1 MMSRLHTRLLPLA
14 AAAAA
19 ALFSTGASALEFHGY
34 IRSGSGVTSG
44 GGDQTCFSLPGAY
57 SKYRLGNE
65 CETYGEAQLDQNLY
79 DGKDG
84 VKFDYHLMF
93 AYKGD
98 YSKQEDYESLK
109 DDNRDWALRQ
119 NWIGVKG
126 LPMLNGASVWAGK
139 RYYKREDVHMTD
151 FYYHDTS
158 GYGAGIEDIQAGP
171 GKFSYALLRNTD
183 GDRGM
188 TRHDF
193 RYEGLSL
200 GAAGALDFSFE
211 LNRADSTDGAKAENG
226 SFVQAQHMIPMFGGF
241 NKLAVQYGRGSAS
254 NLVLGYPSYEADN
267 DNKTWRILDWG
278 VVEFAPSFSGM
289 YQVMH
294 QDTKDNYSWTSI
306 GVRPVWHIT
315 DYFKLQ
321 AELGYD
327 RVKPD
332 NLKTMNLTK
341 FTIAPT
347 LVAGRGFWARPELR
361 LYVTHAKWNDAARDQ
376 WGGVA
381 GGSTG
386 RFGSDTN
393 GTTYGFQI
401 ESWW

>member
-1 MMSRLHTRLLPLA
+1 MSRLHTRLLPLA

-34 IRSGSGVTSG
+34 LRSGSGVTSG

-57 SKYRLGNE
+57 TKYRLGNE

-93 AYKGD
+93 AYKGE
-98 YSKQEDYESLK
+98 YSSQQDYESLN

-126 LPMLNGASVWAGK
+126 LPMLGGASVWAGK
-139 RYYKREDVHMTD
+139 RYYKREDVHITD

-158 GYGAGIEDIQAGP
+158 GYGAGIEDIKFGP
-171 GKFSYALLRNTD
+171 GNFSYALLRNTD

-193 RYEGLSL
+193 RYEGVSL
-200 GAAGALDFSFE
+200 GAAGSLDFSVE
-211 LNRADSTDGAKAENG
+211 INRADSTNGASAENG
-226 SFVQAQHMIPMFGGF
+226 GFVQVQHMIPMLGGF
-241 NKLAVQYGRGSAS
+241 NKFAVQYGKGSAS
-254 NLVLGYPSYEADN
+254 NMSLGYPDYTADG
-267 DNKTWRILDWG
+267 DHKTWRIVDFG
-278 VVEFAPSFSGM
+278 VVEFAPAFSGM
-289 YQVMH
+289 YTFVY
-294 QDTKDNYSWTSI
+294 QDQKDNYKWTSL
-306 GVRPVWHIT
+306 GVRPVWHLN

-332 NLKTMNLTK
+332 NGDTMNLTK
-341 FTIAPT
+341 LTIAPT

-381 GGSTG
+381 GGATG
-386 RFGSDTN
+386 RFGSDTS
-393 GTTYGFQI
+393 GTTYGFQV
-401 ESWW
+401 EAWW

>member
-1 MMSRLHTRLLPLA
+1 MSRLHTRILPLA
-14 AAAAA
+14 AAAA
-19 ALFSTGASALEFHGY
+19 LCSTSAFALEFHGY
-34 IRSGSGVTSG
+34 LRSGSGVTGG
-44 GGDQTCFSLPGAY
+44 GGDQTCFQLPGAY
-57 SKYRLGNE
+57 TKYRLGNE
-65 CETYGEAQLDQNLY
+65 CSTYGEAQFDQNLY

-93 AYKGD
+93 AYEKAYD
-98 YSKQEDYESLK
+98 SQQDYESLNG
-109 DDNRDWALRQ
+109 DGADWALRQ

-126 LPMLNGASVWAGK
+126 LPMLKGASVWAGK
-139 RYYKREDVHMTD
+139 RYYKREDVHITD

-183 GDRGM
+183 GDRGI

-193 RYEGLSL
+193 RYEGVSL
-200 GAAGALDFSFE
+200 GAAGSLDFSID
-211 LNRADSTDGAKAENG
+211 LNRADSTNGADAENG
-226 SFVQAQHMIPMFGGF
+226 TFVQVQHMIPMLGGF
-241 NKLAVQYGRGSAS
+241 NKFAVQYGRGSAANMS
-254 NLVLGYPSYEADN
+254 LGYPNYGADS
-267 DNKTWRILDWG
+267 DDKTLRILDWG

-289 YQVMH
+289 YTIVY
-294 QDTKDNYSWTSI
+294 QDQKDNYEWISL

-321 AELGYD
+321 AELGHD

-332 NLKTMNLTK
+332 QAGTDTATLTK

-361 LYVTHAKWNDAARDQ
+361 LFVTHAKWNDAARDQ

-381 GGSTG
+381 GGTGG

-393 GTTYGFQI
+393 GTTYGFQV
-401 ESWW
+401 EAWW